1 MLVSSLRRPRALKIA
16 AAIAGLA
23 ASLAAV
29 TSIAANAS
37 CVLADPPPDLPKP
50 PKHHPIIV
58 KSSVSPP
65 FTQEQTALP
74 AKYVVPV
81 ELIDPD
87 TPSFLYEV
95 FVDFDGSD
103 PGQRPYY
110 ITTQPVAPTPST
122 IDGGITPIE
131 FEITTAP
138 PDPSACHRIELLVA
152 FSFDLAAP
160 HTPDAY
166 GADSIVWFYNPSGDP
181 GRCPLYDAGG
191 ADGAAPDQQSDVIF
205 MPPPAD
211 GGE

>member
-1 MLVSSLRRPRALKIA
+1 MLVSSLRRPRALKVI
-16 AAIAGLA
+16 AAIAGIA

-29 TSIAANAS
+29 MSLAANAS
-37 CVLADPPPDLPKP
+37 CVLADPPPDLPAP
-50 PKHHPIIV
+50 AKHHPIIV

-65 FTQEQTALP
+65 YTQVLPALP
-74 AKYVVPV
+74 SRFVVPV
-81 ELIDPD
+81 ELIDPN

-95 FVDFDGSD
+95 FLDYDGSD

-110 ITTQPVAPTPST
+110 VPTQPVQPSPAT
-122 IDGGITPIE
+122 VDGGITNIE
-131 FEITTAP
+131 FEIATAP
-138 PDPSACHRIELLVA
+138 PDPSSCHRLELLVA

-166 GADSIVWFYNPSGDP
+166 GADSVVWFYNPSGDP
-181 GRCPLYDAGG
+181 GSCPLFDAGG

-205 MPPPAD
+205 MPPPPD